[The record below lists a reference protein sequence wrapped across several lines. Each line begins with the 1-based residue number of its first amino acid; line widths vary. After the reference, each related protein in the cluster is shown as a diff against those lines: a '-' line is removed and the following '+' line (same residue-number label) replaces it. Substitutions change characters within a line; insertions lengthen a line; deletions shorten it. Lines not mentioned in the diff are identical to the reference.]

1 MRGAATAL
9 TVVLQ
14 LVTLLS
20 LYKAADSQSGA
31 STSAGVYAGQQ
42 PDSCGYGVIAPS
54 ISPHLASFSKSSP
67 LLAPLPSSGCGA
79 CVQGVCSAAP
89 TPLTVKI
96 VDTSSVEIQLSAAD
110 MDTVSPQG
118 NRLGHVDV
126 SLQQVDCPV
135 SGNILV
141 RLQQLAPMAG
151 GYAKLALLNVAGSN
165 GITAVGLAPAGT
177 QTFAPLK
184 NSYGAVWE
192 GSLPAAPPLDM
203 QVASGGQTLLV
214 RGIITGSTTPGDITS
229 TVQFTAT
236 GLGNAATAGHTPS
249 LIRFPAL
256 LVN

>member
-1 MRGAATAL
+1 MRGAAT
-9 TVVLQ
+9 TVTAVLQ
-14 LVTLLS
+14 LVTLVS
-20 LYKAADSQSGA
+20 LHKAADSQPGA

-67 LLAPLPSSGCGA
+67 LLAALPSSGCGA
-79 CVQGVCSAAP
+79 CVQGVCAAPP
-89 TPLTVKI
+89 TPLTVQI
-96 VDTSSVEIQLSAAD
+96 VDTSSVGIQLSTAD

-126 SLQQVDCPV
+126 SLQQVACPV

-141 RLQQLAPMAG
+141 RLQQLSPTAG
-151 GYAKLALLNVAGSN
+151 GYVKLALLNVAGSN
-165 GITAVGLAPAGT
+165 GITAVGFAPVGT

-192 GSLPAAPPLDM
+192 GSLPATPPLDM
-203 QVASGGQTLLV
+203 QIASGDQTLIV
-214 RGIITGSTTPGDITS
+214 RGIITGSTTPGDIPS

-236 GLGNAATAGHTPS
+236 GPGNVAATG
-249 LIRFPAL
+249 AL
-256 LVN
+256 HLR